1 MGKILLIAVI
11 SIILYKI
18 IGNLLEDYY
27 RKHTKDE

>member
-18 IGNLLEDYY
+18 IDNLLEDYY